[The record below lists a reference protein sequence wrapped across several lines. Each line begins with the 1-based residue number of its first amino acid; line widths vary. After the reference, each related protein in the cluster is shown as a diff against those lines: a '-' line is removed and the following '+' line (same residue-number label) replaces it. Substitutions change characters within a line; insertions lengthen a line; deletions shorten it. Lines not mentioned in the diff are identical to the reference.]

1 MRLKRKNKIKKYDEL
16 SEEKKKKE
24 KIKRK
29 LKIYEMLGVK
39 QFRALAFKLEKLVH
53 IKDKKQNRNYH
64 INPDSGKSLINCTI
78 DEMEDFKKKLY
89 YNGSIHVKNLIFLT
103 ITSLII
109 LIVPTFNKYVL
120 ILNLVLA
127 IKDAYCV
134 MLQRYNCIRINSVI
148 EAKRKRMNKAV
159 EKRSNEILELRN
171 KQVISNS
178 DSQDEY
184 VNNDM
189 LKYLE
194 VMINK
199 NDPKLLETVVKLVN
213 VLDRKDNA
221 IFDKNDLEELMM
233 IREILL
239 QSKKNNIENKKKVLK
254 KDD

>member
-1 MRLKRKNKIKKYDEL
+1 MRLKRKNKIKEYD
-16 SEEKKKKE
+16 EEKKKKE

-39 QFRALAFKLEKLVH
+39 QFRALTFKLEKLVH
-53 IKDKKQNRNYH
+53 IKDKKQNHNYH

-89 YNGSIHVKNLIFLT
+89 YNGSIHVKNLIFLA
-103 ITSLII
+103 IASLVI
-109 LIVPTFNKYVL
+109 LIVPTFNKYLL

-134 MLQRYNCIRINSVI
+134 MLQRYNYIRINSVI
-148 EAKRKRMNKAV
+148 ETKRARMNRTV
-159 EKRSNEILELRN
+159 ERRSNEILKLRN
-171 KQVISNS
+171 RQITSNS
-178 DSQDEY
+178 DNQEKS
-184 VNNDM
+184 VNNEM

-194 VMINK
+194 LMIERD
-199 NDPKLLETVVKLVN
+199 DPKLLETIVKLIN

>member
-1 MRLKRKNKIKKYDEL
+1 MKL
-16 SEEKKKKE
+16 SKEDKKKRRE
-24 KIKRK
+24 KIE
-29 LKIYEMLGVK
+29 LKIYRFLGVK
-39 QFRALAFKLEKLVH
+39 QFRALTFKLEKLVH
-53 IKDKKQNRNYH
+53 IKDKKQNHNYH

-109 LIVPTFNKYVL
+109 LIIPTFNKYVL

>member
-1 MRLKRKNKIKKYDEL
+1 MKLSKEDRKKRR
-16 SEEKKKKE
+16 E
-24 KIKRK
+24 KIE
-29 LKIYEMLGVK
+29 LKIYRFLGVK

-53 IKDKKQNRNYH
+53 IKDKKQNHNYH

-171 KQVISNS
+171 RQITSNS
-178 DSQDEY
+178 DSQEKSA
-184 VNNDM
+184 NNEM

-194 VMINK
+194 LMIERD
-199 NDPKLLETVVKLVN
+199 DPKLLETIVKLIN

>member
-1 MRLKRKNKIKKYDEL
+1 M
-16 SEEKKKKE
+16 
-24 KIKRK
+24 
-29 LKIYEMLGVK
+29 
-39 QFRALAFKLEKLVH
+39 
-53 IKDKKQNRNYH
+53 
-64 INPDSGKSLINCTI
+64 
-78 DEMEDFKKKLY
+78 
-89 YNGSIHVKNLIFLT
+89 IFLT

-199 NDPKLLETVVKLVN
+199 NEPKLLETVVKLVN